1 MRPAL
6 LLLVLAGM
14 AAASPPEARA
24 QTPDTVSAAPAPR
37 PPYVP
42 PRLAISVTAGWLGF
56 GELQNQAVRV
66 ERLNEVGTPT
76 QEASLERSLTAE
88 DGVQVGASVLLGLSS
103 AWAVRLGATVG
114 SASLAAG
121 YAGEEPWEGDVEG
134 LPVGESAD
142 ISVLSAE
149 VALRFRMRSSR
160 RFQPYAELGLG
171 AIRLTAA
178 DPGFP
183 GAAGLSGETSLSVVA
198 GVGAVVPIRGRLA
211 ARLQATGH
219 FFRTPAGTAEAGAP
233 VAAGDTLRVTF
244 QEAAA
249 GSFADPAIELL
260 RAVRFDLGL
269 SVELGS
275 IRRTDAPAARPSAP
289 PP

>member
-6 LLLVLAGM
+6 LLLVLATT
-14 AAASPPEARA
+14 AAAVPDAARA
-24 QTPDTVSAAPAPR
+24 QTPDTVAAAPAPR

-42 PRLAISVTAGWLGF
+42 PRLAVSVTAGWLSF
-56 GELQNQAVRV
+56 GELQNQGVRA
-66 ERLNEVGTPT
+66 ERLDEAGTAT

-88 DGVQVGASVLLGLSS
+88 DGVQVGASVLLGLAR
-103 AWAVRLGATVG
+103 AWAVRLGVTVG
-114 SASLAAG
+114 KASLAAG
-121 YAGEEPWEGDVEG
+121 YSGEEPWEGDVGG
-134 LPVGESAD
+134 LPVGPSAD
-142 ISVLSAE
+142 LSVLSGE
-149 VALRFRMRSSR
+149 GALRFRMRSSR

-178 DPGFP
+178 DPVFP
-183 GAAGLSGETSLSVVA
+183 GAAGLSGRTSVSVVA

-211 ARLQATGH
+211 GRLQATGH

-244 QEAAA
+244 QGPSA
-249 GSFADPAIELL
+249 GPFADPAIELL

-269 SVELGS
+269 SVEVGS
-275 IRRTDAPAARPSAP
+275 IRRTDAPAALPSAP
-289 PP
+289 PR